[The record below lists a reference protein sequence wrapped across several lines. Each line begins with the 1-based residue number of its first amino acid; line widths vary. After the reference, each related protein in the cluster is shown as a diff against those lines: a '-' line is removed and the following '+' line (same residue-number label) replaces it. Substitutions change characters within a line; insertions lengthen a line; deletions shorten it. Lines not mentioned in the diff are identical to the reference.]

1 MSATDKLEKDAT
13 TTWIPV
19 CCERVM
25 RHNVFGSQNAVV
37 ATFVCTSCGKHISL
51 QPHNSG
57 TLEDY
62 GEGAR
67 ILQVLAV
74 SRPAKRAAEAT
85 SMQDEEETL

>member
-1 MSATDKLEKDAT
+1 MSARGKGDDV

-25 RHNVFGSQNAVV
+25 RHNVFGSANAVV

-51 QPHNSG
+51 QPHGSG

-74 SRPAKRAAEAT
+74 SRPARQQAGAT
-85 SMQDEEETL
+85 TRPDEEETL